1 LLRPGTSS
9 YLGKK
14 AKAEGLEV
22 NLKIIAK
29 AGTSIALNKKQ
40 KVKGLDISLQTTVN
54 VGDVILSR

>member
-1 LLRPGTSS
+1 LVQVG
-9 YLGKK
+9 GW
-14 AKAEGLEV
+14 AGEGLEV

-29 AGTSIALNKKQ
+29 AGTSIALNKKL